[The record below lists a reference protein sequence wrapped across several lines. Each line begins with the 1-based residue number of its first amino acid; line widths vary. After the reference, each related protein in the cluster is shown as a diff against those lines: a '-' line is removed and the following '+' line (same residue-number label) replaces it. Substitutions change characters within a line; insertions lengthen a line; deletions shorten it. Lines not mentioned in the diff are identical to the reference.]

1 MHLPPIPFNEN
12 QRVLNLSEFDLDYSN
27 LEDNFKDLCKLAAKV
42 AGTDISMINMIDSYT
57 QWTISNQGLPLS
69 PMTREE
75 SVCQY
80 TIVENNGFE
89 VPDLS
94 IDNRFNDKFYVAGYP
109 NLKYY
114 YGLPLKTIEGYNIG
128 ALCVLDTK
136 TKELNPEKIE
146 LLKIIANEI
155 VNRLNAL
162 QLIESLKGKVT
173 DITEKQKRV
182 VHDIRGPLS
191 GIIGLAEII
200 SKQGDANKMDQVLEF
215 IKMIHKSSHSIL
227 ELANEI
233 LSIDDKLE
241 VKVNAPNTSEFNL
254 ITLKEKLLALYNLQA
269 KNKNIDFNI
278 SINIEKGVIPFS
290 KNKLLQI
297 IGNLISNAI
306 KFTPKNSYVNVT
318 IELIENEQNNTL
330 IIEVSDMGIGISEET
345 IAFILSGKSATTY
358 GTDGEQGFGFG
369 LPLVKHLV
377 DGLNGDMTITSIV
390 GKSSTFKISLPQS
403 R

>member
-254 ITLKEKLLALYNLQA
+254 ITLKEKLLALYDLQA

-306 KFTPKNSYVNVT
+306 KFTPKNSYV
-318 IELIENEQNNTL
+318 
-330 IIEVSDMGIGISEET
+330 
-345 IAFILSGKSATTY
+345 
-358 GTDGEQGFGFG
+358 
-369 LPLVKHLV
+369 
-377 DGLNGDMTITSIV
+377 
-390 GKSSTFKISLPQS
+390 
-403 R
+403 